1 MSSSAERSRTVYL
14 NGKFCAQPTT
24 GVQRVAAELVRAL
37 DAQRPPGRWVLLL
50 PPGAPAPLL
59 SHIEPRTVGPAGL
72 PHHAWEQ
79 LVLPW
84 AARDGWLLSL
94 AGAAPALAR
103 RHVAMLH
110 DAAVFDRPQ
119 AYRPLF
125 VAWYRW
131 LFRRL
136 ARRADALLTVSEF
149 SRLRLVAA
157 LGPAAQR
164 LRVILNGADH
174 LDRAR
179 SDPRVLD
186 RLGLRGRPFLL
197 AVGSANPAKNQ
208 AALVEAHRRLGPAA
222 PPLVLVGGRRDA
234 VFAASAPAAGA
245 QALEAGPVD
254 DAALVALYGAALA
267 LVFPSLYEGFGL
279 PPLEA
284 MRLGCP
290 VIASREASI
299 PEVCGDAA
307 YYLDGTG
314 ADAIEQGLRRVLGD
328 AALRRSLG
336 EAGRRRSQAFAWHEA
351 AVSLR
356 AVLRGLGAVA

>member
-1 MSSSAERSRTVYL
+1 MSSSAEPARTVYL

-50 PPGAPAPLL
+50 PPGAQAPPL
-59 SHIEPRTVGPAGL
+59 SHVEPRTVGPAGL
-72 PHHAWEQ
+72 PRHAWEQ
-79 LVLPW
+79 IVLPW

-94 AGAAPALAR
+94 AGAAPAFAR

-149 SRLRLVAA
+149 SRTRLVAA

-164 LRVILNGADH
+164 LRVIPNGADH

-179 SDPRVLD
+179 PDPGVLD
-186 RLGLRGRPFLL
+186 RLGLRDRPFLL

-245 QALEAGPVD
+245 LLAGPVD
-254 DAALVALYGAALA
+254 DAALVALYGAARA

-284 MRLGCP
+284 MRQGCP
-290 VIASREASI
+290 VITTREAAI
-299 PEVCGDAA
+299 PEVCGGAA
-307 YYLDGTG
+307 FYLDGTG
-314 ADAIEQGLRRVLGD
+314 ADAIENGLRRVLGD
-328 AALRRSLG
+328 AALRQSLG
-336 EAGRRRSQAFAWHEA
+336 DAGRRRAQAFAWHDA
-351 AVSLR
+351 AASLR
-356 AVLRGLGAVA
+356 AVLRGLGAEA